1 MRILYYN
8 EAFLSRDGS
17 RRHAENL
24 YRALE
29 KLPDVE
35 VLPWPRPLD
44 TDSNAGTR
52 RAVGGTGVGVQIARF
67 IKRAVDSVI
76 TTVVLARRRKTFD
89 MVLARLAVY
98 DWTPLLLAKFFHRDY
113 ILESNSPYYYE
124 CGVLRHA
131 RLIGWIRWWERVML
145 KNAKLIYTVSDMTAR
160 MQSREYGIPL
170 ERFVTIP
177 NGYKTTPALGA
188 YADAE
193 EQLAAAKREMNLS
206 DKFVVTFVGSL
217 QSWHGIEMLQQ
228 LARHYEKTPAVQFL
242 VIGDGPNRNLL
253 TERPNLTLLGALP
266 YERMQRFLMASD
278 VGVMPYKP
286 ISDFYFSP
294 LKLYD
299 MIGACL
305 PSVGPSVGQIEE
317 VIEAAPE
324 VGFLID
330 GYEMSAYVRLLD
342 RLLSRPALLEEKRAA
357 LWRSRERY
365 SWDYR
370 AKQLIEAVNRLARV

>member
-44 TDSNAGTR
+44 TDSDAGTR

-89 MVLARLAVY
+89 LVLARLAVY
-98 DWTPLLLAKFFHRDY
+98 DWTPLLLARFFHRDY

-131 RLIGWIRWWERVML
+131 KLIGWIRWWERVML

-170 ERFVTIP
+170 DRFVTIP

-188 YADAE
+188 YADAG

-228 LARHYEKTPAVQFL
+228 LARHYEETPAMQFL

-342 RLLSRPALLEEKRAA
+342 RLLSRPALLDEKRAA
-357 LWRSRERY
+357 LWRIRERY

-370 AKQLIEAVNRLARV
+370 AKQLIEAVNRLTHV